1 MHNADRPRGNS
12 RGERS
17 RNRLLDAAEMVM
29 SRHGYL
35 GATIPRIVAAAGIPL
50 SSIYH
55 FYGSKDGLLEAVME
69 RGGRRLSDAIPGPP
83 PGLGPLAAATY
94 MVDGL
99 CVAVAEHPHFFQLM
113 MSILDVAEATSGDK
127 GIARAR
133 QLRELG
139 LTLLRGRV
147 AEVFALDA
155 ETELATTLAQFSR
168 AAIDGAL
175 LAVKVD
181 GASLDAMLAP
191 LPTALVAIHA
201 ASSERTGLRGQP
213 D

>member
-1 MHNADRPRGNS
+1 MQNDRPRGNS

-17 RNRLLDAAEMVM
+17 RSRLLDAAEMVM

-55 FYGSKDGLLEAVME
+55 FYGSKDGLLEAVLE
-69 RGGRRLSDAIPGPP
+69 RGGRRLNDAIPGPP
-83 PGLGPLAAATY
+83 PGLDKFEAATY
-94 MVDGL
+94 MVEGL
-99 CVAVAEHPHFFQLM
+99 CAAVDDHPHFFQLLT
-113 MSILDVAEATSGDK
+113 SIVDVAEASPGDR

-139 LTLLRGRV
+139 LTLLRARI
-147 AEVFALDA
+147 AAVFDIGV

-181 GASLDAMLAP
+181 GASLAAMLAP

-201 ASSERTGLRGQP
+201 ASTTAQRGS
-213 D
+213 